1 MWPLGLR
8 SDLTRFLADNRRVMS
23 FAEAAGYVVVDFPF
37 AAAGGSSVDPFFN
50 VNTVDDLTV
59 AETICR
65 EWKL

>member
-1 MWPLGLR
+1 
-8 SDLTRFLADNRRVMS
+8 MS